1 MGEVGD
7 IIERKGGGRMMS
19 QENKEKQIRA
29 VYTDTTIRVYQAYCP
44 EIAEEA
50 VRLQTFGSH
59 FSLNRMTWIKPS
71 FLWMMYRCGWAGKE
85 GQERVLAIDLTREGF
100 DSAVKQA
107 VLSSYKEECGLSR
120 EEWKKL
126 VEKSDVRVQ
135 WDPEKDVHGNNL
147 PYRSIQIG
155 LRGQAVRDYVEKWI
169 VRMEDITE
177 EVKRLDALRH
187 QGVDIVGLLPKE
199 EIYVGP

>member
-1 MGEVGD
+1 MN
-7 IIERKGGGRMMS
+7 

-29 VYTDTTIRVYQAYCP
+29 VYTDKTIRVYQAYCS

-59 FSLNRMTWIKPS
+59 FSLSRMTWIKPS
-71 FLWMMYRCGWAGKE
+71 FLWMMYRCGWAKKE
-85 GQERVLAIDLTREGF
+85 GQERVLAIDITRDGF

-107 VLSSYKEECGLSR
+107 VLSAYKEECSLSK
-120 EEWKKL
+120 EEWKKS
-126 VEKSDVRVQ
+126 VEKSDVRIQ
-135 WDPEKDVHGNNL
+135 WDPEKDVQGNNL

-169 VRMEDITE
+169 VQVEDITE
-177 EVKRLDALRH
+177 EVKRLDALRQ
-187 QGVDIVGLLPKE
+187 QGADIAEMLPKE
-199 EIYVGP
+199 KVYGWQE

>member
-1 MGEVGD
+1 MN
-7 IIERKGGGRMMS
+7 
-19 QENKEKQIRA
+19 QENREKQIRA
-29 VYTDTTIRVYQAYCP
+29 VYTDKTIRVYQAYCP
-44 EIAEEA
+44 AIAEEA

-85 GQERVLAIDLTREGF
+85 GQERVLAIDLTRAGF

-120 EEWKKL
+120 EEWKKS
-126 VEKSDVRVQ
+126 VESSDVRVQ
-135 WDPEKDVHGNNL
+135 WDPEKDMHGNNL

-169 VRMEDITE
+169 VRVEDITE
-177 EVKRLDALRH
+177 EVKRLDALRQ
-187 QGVDIVGLLPKE
+187 QGVDIAGMLPKE
-199 EIYVGP
+199 EVYPGFFNNTKDLG

>member
-1 MGEVGD
+1 MMG
-7 IIERKGGGRMMS
+7 

-100 DSAVKQA
+100 DSAVEQA

-169 VRMEDITE
+169 VRVEDITE

-199 EIYVGP
+199 EIYVGS